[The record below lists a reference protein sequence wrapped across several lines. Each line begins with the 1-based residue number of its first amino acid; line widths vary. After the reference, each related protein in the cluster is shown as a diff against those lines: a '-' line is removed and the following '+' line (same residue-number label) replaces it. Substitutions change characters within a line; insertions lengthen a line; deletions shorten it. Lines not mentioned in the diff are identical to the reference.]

1 MKTNKEKEI
10 FFNEISER
18 LQFYIMDYFQIEEL
32 EDVDSYNDL
41 HAMLLYE
48 NAFDIEIIYYYKAMK
63 YLTENDPSLHE
74 SMEMAAEFG
83 YSPENLNSELLA
95 TLLATRKAQEEF
107 RNLEPIINEFFN
119 N

>member
-32 EDVDSYNDL
+32 EDVNSYNDL

-48 NAFDIEIIYYYKAMK
+48 NAFDIEIDSDSATSPVNSIVAVA
-63 YLTENDPSLHE
+63 NSASLDNKLYFCLSFFTANE
-74 SMEMAAEFG
+74 ALYF
-83 YSPENLNSELLA
+83 LLSDK
-95 TLLATRKAQEEF
+95 TFEY
-107 RNLEPIINEFFN
+107 P
-119 N
+119 